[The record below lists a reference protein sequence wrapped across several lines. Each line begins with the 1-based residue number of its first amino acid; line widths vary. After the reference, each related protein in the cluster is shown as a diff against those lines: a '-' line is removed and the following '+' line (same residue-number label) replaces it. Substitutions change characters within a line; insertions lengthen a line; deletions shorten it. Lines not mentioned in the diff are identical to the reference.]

1 MHDHPFATLRGA
13 LLRMGVAPRHARRV
27 VMELDTH
34 FQQLVDEALARGDTE
49 EAARGAAR
57 ERLGTEQSL
66 IERYAGMP
74 ELRAWSSRWPAAWFT
89 LVPLISF
96 IALFVAAMAALVL
109 IAEQMSAYLHQV
121 HVPAGVSSRIDGVA
135 KIFFLWVLPLAI
147 AAAFARLAY
156 RRRVALHWP
165 VAGIA
170 IVCCLAALINVDV
183 VLTGGAP
190 PGQLGAGIGFST
202 HALPG
207 QLAHAAAILT
217 LVVGPLWLAW
227 RRHRLDGMTAD

>member
-1 MHDHPFATLRGA
+1 MHDRPFESLRAA
-13 LLRMGVAPRHARRV
+13 LLRTGVAPRHARRV

-34 FQQLVDEALARGDTE
+34 FQQLVDEGLARGDTE

-57 ERLGTEQSL
+57 ERLGTDQSL

-74 ELRAWSSRWPAAWFT
+74 ELRAWSSRWPAVWFI

-96 IALFVAAMAALVL
+96 IALFVATMTVL
-109 IAEQMSAYLHQV
+109 GLIGEQMSAYLHQV
-121 HVPAGVSSRIDGVA
+121 HVPANVSSRIDWGA
-135 KIFFLWVLPLAI
+135 KFFFLWALPLAI
-147 AAAFARLAY
+147 AAAFALLAY

-170 IVCCLAALINVDV
+170 ILCCLAALINVNV

-202 HALPG
+202 HSVPG
-207 QLAHAAAILT
+207 QLAHAAAILMP
-217 LVVGPLWLAW
+217 VVGPLWLAW
-227 RRHRLDGMTAD
+227 RRHRLDEMSVD